1 MASASAGGRCHSNL
15 LNTVSRLEIES
26 SLNLLPRRAHHAR
39 LGAKS
44 PALAVLAAR
53 NPAAKKGPA
62 QDLSRPFR
70 SGRITAGTL
79 RWRSAEEQSNDLG
92 ADHFTGD

>member
-26 SLNLLPRRAHHAR
+26 SLKLLPRRAHHAR

-53 NPAAKKGPA
+53 NPAAKKRAGSGSEPA
-62 QDLSRPFR
+62 LPVREDYC
-70 SGRITAGTL
+70 
-79 RWRSAEEQSNDLG
+79 
-92 ADHFTGD
+92 GDVALAIG